1 MYRYDTTFAFPVRG
15 VPQTYKAY
23 DAEMVIRNDADG
35 KSYLYDLLDIEKKK
49 VISAAPFSAETHSEV
64 FAPKPST
71 NNISTSG
78 EKVNGKFSLK
88 DMDSAYLAAVERGD
102 TEAAQNA
109 KTAAGEGSGVKYSIK
124 MTEQSGNSDTS
135 AVTNS
140 IPAASRNVNA
150 KFSLKGMDRDY
161 SYSALVRKPE
171 MRLTQIAET
180 SPGNRAD
187 IIRETKPV
195 SDCPA
200 SRTGEYNR
208 CVSQE
213 EFSTVSEGS
222 QAVERKQQ
230 YCLRKVHTYDLQK
243 LVLFTIIVHSNREMT
258 TLR

>member
-1 MYRYDTTFAFPVRG
+1 MQFWGKVNTFKRCIARHQQVH
-15 VPQTYKAY
+15 KAY
-23 DAEMVIRNDADG
+23 DAEPLIRNASDG
-35 KSYLYDLLDIEKKK
+35 KKYLYDIVAIKENTGLTLDLNEKARGRLK
-49 VISAAPFSAETHSEV
+49 AAMQSDV
-64 FAPKPST
+64 ST
-71 NNISTSG
+71 GSISTSDG
-78 EKVNGKFSLK
+78 
-88 DMDSAYLAAVERGD
+88 
-102 TEAAQNA
+102 
-109 KTAAGEGSGVKYSIK
+109 
-124 MTEQSGNSDTS
+124 
-135 AVTNS
+135 
-140 IPAASRNVNA
+140 NVNA

-258 TLR
+258 PLR

>member
-1 MYRYDTTFAFPVRG
+1 MSSESAVYGMYRYDTTFAFPVRC

-49 VISAAPFSAETHSEV
+49 VISAASFSAETHSEV
-64 FAPKPST
+64 LPPKPST
-71 NNISTSG
+71 NSISTSDG
-78 EKVNGKFSLK
+78 
-88 DMDSAYLAAVERGD
+88 
-102 TEAAQNA
+102 
-109 KTAAGEGSGVKYSIK
+109 
-124 MTEQSGNSDTS
+124 
-135 AVTNS
+135 
-140 IPAASRNVNA
+140 NVNA

-161 SYSALVRKPE
+161 SYSALVRKPD

-222 QAVERKQQ
+222 QAVQRKQQ